1 MGGKAAARHNV
12 GVVHRMDIKENLGRN
27 AADKILEL
35 REIEKEIAE
44 HRSAISDLER
54 RRRVVLELEGGRRLD
69 PRQRIS
75 EKDKRRILAAACSGR

>member
-1 MGGKAAARHNV
+1 MGGQAAARHNV